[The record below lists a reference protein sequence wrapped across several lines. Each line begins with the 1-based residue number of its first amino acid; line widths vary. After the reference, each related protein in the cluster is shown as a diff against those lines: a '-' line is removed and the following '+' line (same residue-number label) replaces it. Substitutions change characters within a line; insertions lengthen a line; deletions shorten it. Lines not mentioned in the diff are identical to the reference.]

1 MGRALVSRN
10 FATAA
15 CWIGVLEI
23 LFGTCLALCGFIE
36 MGMFHRLSADGF
48 WTGFPVRFDLQSII
62 DHSAESVELFEVL
75 QVVFARSFFYF
86 LIEFLINFA
95 IILPHVVLNVVK
107 CEACAQSLR

>member
-48 WTGFPVRFDLQSII
+48 WTGFPVRSDLRAFKSSRLCLLH
-62 DHSAESVELFEVL
+62 DLSTF
-75 QVVFARSFFYF
+75 
-86 LIEFLINFA
+86 
-95 IILPHVVLNVVK
+95 
-107 CEACAQSLR
+107 